1 MYLGEKTSNP
11 KHAGLSTDEAIGA
24 VAGHEQVHASDK
36 EEIHKDINYEL
47 AHKGRARREREE
59 KPEKVESKIMEQ
71 ILMKKKH

>member
-24 VAGHEQVHASDK
+24 VAGHELVHASDK
-36 EEIHKDINYEL
+36 EEIHKDIKYEMD
-47 AHKGRARREREE
+47 HEGKVREDREE
-59 KPEKVESKIMEQ
+59 KPEKVENKNMEQ

>member
-24 VAGHEQVHASDK
+24 VAGHKLVHASDK

-59 KPEKVESKIMEQ
+59 KPNKVESKIMEQ

>member
-24 VAGHEQVHASDK
+24 VAGHELVHASDK

-59 KPEKVESKIMEQ
+59 KQ
-71 ILMKKKH
+71 NGL